1 MFTVVRDNGLDVI
14 ARGGPLLS
22 GDALA
27 EITGAKLLPA
37 AQSALRSRNVTTG
50 DVHGGDSIFA
60 ISPLDGFASGQAVI
74 VATMPTSLVP
84 SVTGLLAPLV
94 GAIALGIVLV
104 IVAGWLIGNY
114 ITQPVSELEDGLLA
128 VINGNQTL
136 RFQIEHPEL
145 GGLVFRIN
153 SLLNALMGVP
163 EDNTD
168 EQGRPSVSPNAQ
180 HFQEALSVDESSVT
194 NPQVSQDVIAMLS
207 KESDDA
213 YYARVYRDYI
223 AAKEQLG
230 DPVEGISFDGFIAH
244 IRSSEQEVAAKHG
257 RPVRYLVEVRGN
269 SVVLIAVPMP

>member
-1 MFTVVRDNGLDVI
+1 M
-14 ARGGPLLS
+14 
-22 GDALA
+22 
-27 EITGAKLLPA
+27 
-37 AQSALRSRNVTTG
+37 
-50 DVHGGDSIFA
+50 
-60 ISPLDGFASGQAVI
+60 SPLDGFASGQAVI

-168 EQGRPSVSPNAQ
+168 EQGRPSVSRTPST
-180 HFQEALSVDESSVT
+180 FRK
-194 NPQVSQDVIAMLS
+194 P
-207 KESDDA
+207 
-213 YYARVYRDYI
+213 
-223 AAKEQLG
+223 
-230 DPVEGISFDGFIAH
+230 
-244 IRSSEQEVAAKHG
+244 
-257 RPVRYLVEVRGN
+257 
-269 SVVLIAVPMP
+269 